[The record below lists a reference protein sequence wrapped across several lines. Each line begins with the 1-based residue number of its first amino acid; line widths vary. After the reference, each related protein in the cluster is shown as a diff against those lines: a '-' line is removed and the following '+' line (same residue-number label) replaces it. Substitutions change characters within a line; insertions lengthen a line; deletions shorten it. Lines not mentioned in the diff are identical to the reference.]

1 MIDILKIFAA
11 LVLGYLLGSLN
22 TAVIVGEIY
31 GKDIRSHG
39 SKSAG
44 LTNTL
49 RVLGKSAAVFVL
61 AGDILK
67 GVIACYIG
75 LFLSVYFYSGETKDC
90 VSLLA
95 AGAGAVI
102 GHNWPVYFG
111 FKGGK
116 GALTAVAVLFMVD
129 WVMALL
135 CLGFFVIIVALTRY
149 VSLGTICA
157 TLLVAVISFIPV
169 FGNTLYFYIFAFLMA
184 FMVIFRHMENIQRLL
199 LGTENKLIFP
209 RR

>member
-11 LVLGYLLGSLN
+11 FALAYLLGSLN
-22 TAVIVGEIY
+22 TGVIVGKIY

-49 RVLGKSAAVFVL
+49 RVLGKSAAVIVL

-67 GVIACYIG
+67 GIIACLIG
-75 LFLSVYFYSGETKDC
+75 LHLGVYVYSGEAIDS

-95 AGAGAVI
+95 AGAGAII

-116 GALTAVAVLFMVD
+116 GALTAVAVLFMID
-129 WVMALL
+129 WVMALI
-135 CLGFFVIIVALTRY
+135 CFSFFVVMVALTRY
-149 VSLGTICA
+149 VSLSTICA
-157 TLLVAVISFIPV
+157 TMLFVAISFIPV
-169 FGNTLYFYIFAFLMA
+169 FGNTFYFYIFAFLMA
-184 FMVIFRHMENIQRLL
+184 FIITFKHKENIQRLL
-199 LGTENKLIFP
+199 SGTENKLVF
-209 RR
+209 